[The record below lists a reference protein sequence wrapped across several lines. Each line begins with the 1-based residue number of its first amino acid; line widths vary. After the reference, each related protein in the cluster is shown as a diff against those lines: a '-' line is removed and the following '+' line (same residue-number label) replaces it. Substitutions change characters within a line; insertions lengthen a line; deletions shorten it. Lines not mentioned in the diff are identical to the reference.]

1 VIHTAVFRLE
11 HTKLSNSI
19 EPVFANSLVA
29 ALTDATRP
37 PRPFKLSKQAGVIC
51 LSRALYAVNRMK
63 ANSMQELAD
72 RRESAA
78 IIVGL
83 RLRLAGEIEKE
94 TARSRS

>member
-1 VIHTAVFRLE
+1 MILHSAVRMEQTRLSGA
-11 HTKLSNSI
+11 L

-37 PRPFKLSKQAGVIC
+37 PRPFALSKQAGVIC

-63 ANSMQELAD
+63 AQNMVELLN

-78 IIVGL
+78 LLIGL

-94 TARSRS
+94 TRRS